1 MNSLTYKALI
11 NLNHVG
17 IKSSSYMLVILQ
29 DLGWRI
35 PVKHEIVLLQ
45 PRAIVSKMQEV
56 LC

>member
-1 MNSLTYKALI
+1 
-11 NLNHVG
+11 
-17 IKSSSYMLVILQ
+17 MLVILQ